1 MAFTTYTT
9 LKTSIANYLGRT
21 DLTDQIPD
29 FITLAENR
37 LRRDLRLRTMLKGVS
52 ASATS
57 GDGTV
62 ALPSDFLEVRDI
74 YVDTN
79 PRGSLQYLTPSA
91 FTANGRATES
101 GQPNYYTILASEFN
115 FAPAP
120 DSNYTFQLLYYAE
133 PEFLSDSN
141 SSNTFLANAP
151 DALLYGSLVEAEPY
165 LMNDNRI
172 QVWASMLE
180 RSIDSLNRTAIQSQY
195 SGVPLTMKLTEK

>member
-1 MAFTTYTT
+1 MALSTYDN
-9 LKTSIANYLGRT
+9 LKTSVANYLGRT
-21 DLTDQIPD
+21 DLTDQIVD
-29 FITLAENR
+29 FVTLAETR
-37 LRRDLRLRTMLKGVS
+37 LRRDLRLRTMLKGVTT
-52 ASATS
+52 SATS

-79 PRGSLQYLTPSA
+79 PRGSLQYLTPSS
-91 FTANGRATES
+91 FTTNGRATES

-120 DSNYTFQLLYYAE
+120 DSDYTFQLLYYAE
-133 PEFLSDSN
+133 PEFLSDTN